1 MKTFT
6 DGGGEMP
13 PDLKQ
18 VQKALMKARRS
29 GKIAIS
35 VDWAIGQI
43 QGFQPKNGEDMVTNA
58 RNVLIKCKSKGVSRE
73 DDSMPEFLQS
83 FLDGMVKKGLALQ
96 AALAPSVGAA
106 DEICAVEVKGG
117 DEKAKTVSERP
128 ASKKRNPT

>member
-1 MKTFT
+1 
-6 DGGGEMP
+6 MP

-18 VQKALMKARRS
+18 VQKALMKARHS

-43 QGFQPKNGEDMVTNA
+43 QGFQPTSGEDMVTHA
-58 RNVLIKCKSKGVSRE
+58 RNVFVKCKSKGVSRDE
-73 DDSMPEFLQS
+73 GSMPEFLQS

-106 DEICAVEVKGG
+106 ENICAVEVKGG
-117 DEKAKTVSERP
+117 DEKAQDVSEKS
-128 ASKKRNPT
+128 ASKKRKAS